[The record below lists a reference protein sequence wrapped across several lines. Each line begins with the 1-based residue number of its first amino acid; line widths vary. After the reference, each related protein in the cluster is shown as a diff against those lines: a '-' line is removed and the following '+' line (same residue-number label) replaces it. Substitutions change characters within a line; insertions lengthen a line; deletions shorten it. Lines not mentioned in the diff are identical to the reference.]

1 MAKYGTNNAFP
12 LASMFRC
19 QQIFTDKTANQH
31 NSENCE
37 NTKYLY
43 VDFSGNRS
51 INPFDDLNKFIATVV
66 HYTITRSV
74 TRDSLSGTL
83 LLLILKVKPIFS
95 TCFIVNS

>member
-1 MAKYGTNNAFP
+1 MAKFGTNNTVP

-19 QQIFTDKTANQH
+19 QQIFADKTAIST
-31 NSENCE
+31 SENCE